1 MGHHSPPLAPARRR
15 CLRGSSFSSGLSSR
29 LFSGRTARGHEADA
43 SPRYVVSEEQKK
55 SFAEKGYAL
64 LPKFLS
70 EEELKPIEEIY
81 DRFMSREIKVPGK
94 DFCDMSKSFDT
105 AFEDFSIV
113 NCMLPR
119 VYYPPLQG
127 NIYEILAESVAAQL
141 FEGLEMR
148 LDYDQL
154 LNKRPGK
161 QDAVFAWHQDMAY
174 WPPREVTPDTR
185 TVTFSLALD
194 ATTKANGCLVFLPGS
209 GLEGE
214 LRPHVPI
221 GSSRDDSHAI
231 AVQVSDEEY
240 QEHVQAERGDVT
252 IHDEWVV
259 HGSQGN
265 LTDGNRRTYV
275 VAYRARDTVER
286 ERALGFTHSH
296 NTEFS
301 WDAWIDGWDEAKEAA
316 LLEKIGQK
324 KGRE

>member
-1 MGHHSPPLAPARRR
+1 
-15 CLRGSSFSSGLSSR
+15 
-29 LFSGRTARGHEADA
+29 
-43 SPRYVVSEEQKK
+43 V
-55 SFAEKGYAL
+55 
-64 LPKFLS
+64 LPKFLT
-70 EEELKPIEEIY
+70 EDELAPIESIY

-127 NIYEILAESVAAQL
+127 NIYETLAASVAKQL
-141 FEGLEMR
+141 FPDTDML

-161 QDAVFAWHQDMAY
+161 EDAVFAWHQDMAY
-174 WPPREVTPDTR
+174 WPPRDVTPDTR

-209 GLEGE
+209 GRKGV

-221 GSSRDDSHAI
+221 GSSRDDAHAI
-231 AVQVSDEEY
+231 AVQVTDQEY
-240 QEHVQAERGDVT
+240 QEYVQAERGDVT

-259 HGSQGN
+259 HGSHGN
-265 LTDGNRRTYV
+265 LTQGNRRTYV
-275 VAYRARDTVER
+275 VAFRTRETVER

-296 NTEFS
+296 NTEFN
-301 WDAWIDGWDEAKEAA
+301 WDAWIDGWDDTKEAA
-316 LLEKIGQK
+316 LLAKMQQQQQQASNNNNNANNNN
-324 KGRE
+324 